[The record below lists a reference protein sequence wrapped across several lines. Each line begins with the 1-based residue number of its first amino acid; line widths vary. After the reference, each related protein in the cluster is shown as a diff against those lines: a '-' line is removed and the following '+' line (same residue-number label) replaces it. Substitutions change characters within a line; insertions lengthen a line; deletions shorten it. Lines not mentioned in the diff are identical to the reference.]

1 MSEDPNKN
9 GVKSELQ
16 DPITGKFIEG
26 NPGGGRPVGKKNF
39 ETEMEE
45 AIVEFA
51 KLNNLTPAQVKL
63 RIYLKGAKSALDG
76 EYNFYRD
83 FMDRKHGKAKD
94 SLDITTGGE
103 KIQSINYFTPD
114 GNPQHTSD
122 PKTASGISSV
132 EEPGS

>member
-1 MSEDPNKN
+1 MSDETTE
-9 GVKSELQ
+9 KSAENRYN
-16 DPITGKFIEG
+16 DPITGKFIKD
-26 NPGGGRPVGKKNF
+26 NPGKPIGTKSYQ
-39 ETEMEE
+39 TEMEE

-63 RIYLKGAKSALDG
+63 RIYLKGAESALDG

-83 FMDRKHGKAKD
+83 YMDRKHGKAKD

-122 PKTASGISSV
+122 PKTASGLSGV